1 MHPAFRSVD
10 ACRVLWQLEG
20 YTLKPSK
27 HKTEAGYAGVAPVG
41 KRWKAQIWSAEQRK
55 AVNLG
60 TYDRPEE
67 AALALAKHRSQL
79 AGQSMEEEDSEGG
92 VEEEEDSSQDED
104 EAEAE
109 ESAHRPTEVRL
120 LSQSVPY
127 SPKLLADLRV
137 VP

>member
-55 AVNLG
+55 AVHLG
-60 TYDRPEE
+60 SFDRPEQ
-67 AALALAKHRSQL
+67 AALAIAKHRGQL
-79 AGQSMEEEDSEGG
+79 AGQPMEES
-92 VEEEEDSSQDED
+92 VY
-104 EAEAE
+104 
-109 ESAHRPTEVRL
+109 RPTEARL
-120 LSQSVPY
+120 LCPTT
-127 SPKLLADLRV
+127 SPLHAPSLHPSLG
-137 VP
+137 